1 MNVED
6 LERAVSRRTAELER
20 ANREL
25 DAFAREI
32 AHELRTP
39 IGQVAAIAELL
50 LEKARFHSQPDL
62 CRWLEIQLH
71 AACSMRDMVQD
82 LLELSRSSMTAPAFD
97 SIDLAA
103 MCHELRGELPVTP
116 DRLSIDWRIQPQMR
130 VCGGRAQVW
139 LLMRNLLSNAIKYT
153 RHAERP
159 FIEVSARS
167 AAGGGAEVIVEDNGD
182 GFDDA
187 DAARLFQPFV
197 RLHDAQRFQG
207 TGLGLSL
214 AKRIVERHGGWIRA
228 HGRKGRG
235 ARFEFWL
242 GDGGAACMAPPSV
255 ALHR

>member
-20 ANREL
+20 ANRDL

-50 LEKARFHSQPDL
+50 LEKARLHSQPDL
-62 CRWLEIQLH
+62 CRWLEMQLQ

-103 MCHELRGELPVTP
+103 MCHELRRELPVP
-116 DRLSIDWRIQPQMR
+116 SDGPPIDWRIQPQMR

-159 FIEVSARS
+159 LIEVSARS
-167 AAGGGAEVIVEDNGD
+167 VSGCSEVVVEDNGD

-187 DAARLFQPFV
+187 DASRLFQPFV
-197 RLHDAQRFQG
+197 RLHDAERFQG

-235 ARFEFWL
+235 ARFEFSL
-242 GDGGAACMAPPSV
+242 GGTGAAQMAPSSV